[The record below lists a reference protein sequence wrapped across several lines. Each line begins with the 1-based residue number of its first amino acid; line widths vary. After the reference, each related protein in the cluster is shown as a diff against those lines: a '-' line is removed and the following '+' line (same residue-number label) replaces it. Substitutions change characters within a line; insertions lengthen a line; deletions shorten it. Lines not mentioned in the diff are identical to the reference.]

1 MERDTQVRDA
11 VRNEGGVKPT
21 HHARG
26 SRETNELRPKITG
39 KLPVRRAKKGLK
51 RLKGKTGSKTV
62 NQKEVKS
69 KSSAV
74 VASFAGATRPSES
87 RQGGGGRGRKRIP
100 DTPDAIGRFDHNG
113 NKIEEKRTDFSG
125 Y

>member
-1 MERDTQVRDA
+1 M
-11 VRNEGGVKPT
+11 
-21 HHARG
+21 
-26 SRETNELRPKITG
+26 KIT
-39 KLPVRRAKKGLK
+39 RQASQERAEAVEREDRKQI
-51 RLKGKTGSKTV
+51 V

-100 DTPDAIGRFDHNG
+100 DTPDAIGRFDPNG